1 MEENNPQI
9 PTNIKRMATKRKI
22 LFVVISI
29 LFVAISGIKTA
40 SAASLYFSPN
50 SGSYAIN
57 GTISLNVYVS
67 SADQAMNAA
76 SGVISFPQDKLQ
88 VVSLSK
94 TGSIFSLWVS
104 EPSFSNSDGTVN
116 FEGITLN
123 PGFTGSSGKIISVVF
138 KVKSSGSASI
148 TFSSGSVLANDGKGT
163 NILTK
168 LDTAQ
173 FNLSGTAAP
182 TVAPSAGNVPAAP
195 QISSLT
201 HPDPEKWYALSNA
214 KFNWQLSS
222 DITGVQFSFDQTASA
237 IPTTTSAAV
246 SEKEI
251 GGVADGIWYF
261 HLRLSNTF
269 GWSKTSNFRF
279 QIDTQPPASFSIE
292 FPDGSQT
299 DNPQPKILFG
309 TADSLSGI
317 DYYKIKIGDGE
328 FLKIGASEVSRNA
341 PYVMP
346 LQTPGQ
352 KTILIQ
358 ALDKAGNYTSSQ
370 AEITILSIA
379 FPIFTSYPD
388 KLQSGEIL
396 TAKGTALTNSKVVVY
411 LQRENDQAK
420 SSTIKS
426 DENGNFVFTSDGGL
440 SEGNYKMWA
449 QTIDNR
455 GAISN
460 PSAGISIAVG
470 QSIFFKIASL
480 LISIFS
486 LIIPL
491 VALIVLL
498 MFLILYGW
506 YRFYLFSEKLRKE
519 ACEKEIRKENQ
530 SLYKVIDVLRKNI
543 QEQINMLEEIKNK
556 RTLTEE
562 EEKIINHLKKNLD
575 EVEES
580 TGKEIEEI
588 KEK

>member
-1 MEENNPQI
+1 MLKINTLINTCVKPI
-9 PTNIKRMATKRKI
+9 STKLMFI
-22 LFVVISI
+22 LVFISLI
-29 LFVAISGIKTA
+29 LVLFGGLRVA
-40 SAASLYFSPN
+40 SAATLYFSPN
-50 SGSYAIN
+50 SGSYAVN
-57 GTISLNVYVS
+57 DTISLNVYVS

-76 SGVISFPQDKLQ
+76 SGVVSFPRDKLQ
-88 VVSLSK
+88 IVSLSK
-94 TGSIFSLWVS
+94 SGSIFSLWVS

-123 PGFTGSSGKIISVVF
+123 PGFTGSNGKIISVVF
-138 KVKSSGSASI
+138 KVKSGGSASI
-148 TFSSGSVLANDGKGT
+148 SFSSGSVLANDGKGT
-163 NILTK
+163 NILTN
-168 LDTAQ
+168 LGTAQ

-182 TVAPSAGNVPAAP
+182 PPSAGDVPAAP
-195 QISSLT
+195 QILSAT
-201 HPDPEKWYALSNA
+201 HLDPEKWYALSGA

-222 DITGVQFSFDQTASA
+222 DITAIRLSFDQTAST

-251 GGVADGIWYF
+251 SGVADGIWYF
-261 HLRLSNTF
+261 HLRLSNAF
-269 GWSKTSNFRF
+269 GWGKTSNFRF

-299 DNPQPKILFG
+299 DNPQPKILFS
-309 TADSLSGI
+309 TTDSLSGI

-328 FLKIGASEVSRNA
+328 FLKIGASEVSENA

-358 ALDKAGNYTSSQ
+358 AFDKAGNYTSSQ

-379 FPIFTSYPD
+379 PPIFTSYPD

-396 TAKGTALTNSKVVVY
+396 TAKGTALANSKVVVY
-411 LQRENDQAK
+411 LQRGSDQAK

-426 DENGNFVFTSDGGL
+426 DENGNFVFSSDGGL
-440 SEGNYKMWA
+440 SEGDYKMWA

-455 GAISN
+455 GAISS

-470 QSIFFKIASL
+470 QSIFFKISSL
-480 LISIFS
+480 LIGIFS

-498 MFLILYGW
+498 MFISLYGW

-519 ACEKEIRKENQ
+519 ACAKEIRKENQ

-543 QEQINMLEEIKNK
+543 QEQINMLEGIKNK

-575 EVEES
+575 EVEASSE
-580 TGKEIEEI
+580 KEIEEI
-588 KEK
+588 REE